1 VWHDLDQGRAYINIL
16 HILRSPAH
24 LPYAVCMYHV
34 KLSSTNILH
43 IRGRDRDRERE
54 CERRSCFYV
63 LVSGTLL
70 LSQGLLIGR
79 TPKCVQMLSLRKRK
93 HVQPSPHVCFHCR
106 ARCFHFASF
115 FLILQSHGRPFA
127 KSRTSQIW
135 EVAGANTSNFC
146 E

>member
-1 VWHDLDQGRAYINIL
+1 MFIIKPPTPLFMSMGPGAAGAGLHNYWVCVNCLLPEQITRAAPI
-16 HILRSPAH
+16 A
-24 LPYAVCMYHV
+24 C
-34 KLSSTNILH
+34 TNA
-43 IRGRDRDRERE
+43 GPDT
-54 CERRSCFYV
+54 RRSCFYV

-79 TPKCVQMLSLRKRK
+79 TPKCVQMLSLRMHK

-127 KSRTSQIW
+127 KNRTSQIW